1 MLLALVVVGLGIAIG
16 LLAVSAL
23 VPVGERPAK
32 QALRQIE
39 QYGAQ
44 PIREQELAAPL
55 WNRSVVPILSAF
67 ARLGHRYTPSGYVDA
82 SRKKL
87 ALSGRSGQTSLDHF
101 LALRV
106 TLILL
111 IPVYAVVCVFLPTSG
126 VIQLSIFLFLAF
138 ASVLGPDAILN
149 RQIEARKHLIR
160 IRLPDTLDL
169 LTISVEAGLG
179 FDQALER
186 TVTNVPGPLSD
197 EFQRLLREV
206 QAGATRSDALASLD
220 DRTDVAELRSFT
232 LAIRQADT
240 FGISI
245 GRLLR
250 AQADE
255 MRVKRRQM
263 IQEEAQKA
271 PVKMLF
277 PMVFCI
283 MPSLFVI
290 VVGPAVI
297 NILKNFK

>member
-1 MLLALVVVGLGIAIG
+1 MGIYDIDMNTLEGEPTTLAQHKGKALLLVNVASKCGLTPQYTGLEALH
-16 LLAVSAL
+16 
-23 VPVGERPAK
+23 
-32 QALRQIE
+32 E
-39 QYGAQ
+39 QYG
-44 PIREQELAAPL
+44 
-55 WNRSVVPILSAF
+55 
-67 ARLGHRYTPSGYVDA
+67 
-82 SRKKL
+82 SR
-87 ALSGRSGQTSLDHF
+87 GF
-101 LALRV
+101 
-106 TLILL
+106 
-111 IPVYAVVCVFLPTSG
+111 
-126 VIQLSIFLFLAF
+126 
-138 ASVLGPDAILN
+138 SVLGPDAVLN

-160 IRLPDTLDL
+160 VRLPDTLDL

-186 TVTNVPGPLSD
+186 TVTNVPGPLSE
-197 EFQRLLREV
+197 EFTRMLREV

-255 MRVKRRQM
+255 MRIKRRQL

-283 MPSLFVI
+283 MPSLFVV
-290 VVGPAVI
+290 VVGPAVVS
-297 NILKNFK
+297 ILKNFK